1 MKNNDET
8 AAKLSNFLAQAFII
22 RGNEEISIPR
32 TLLTRIHSVALTE
45 IEHFT
50 KEIIE
55 QPEKCKHSESPPYGS
70 CSNTLEKIN
79 FGIAEFL
86 SSDLMNL
93 KVTTLLEFKGLFFY
107 LSKERSQNTEPG
119 G

>member
-1 MKNNDET
+1 M
-8 AAKLSNFLAQAFII
+8 
-22 RGNEEISIPR
+22 
-32 TLLTRIHSVALTE
+32 ALTE

-55 QPEKCKHSESPPYGS
+55 QPEKRKQSESPPYGS
-70 CSNTLEKIN
+70 CSNILEEIN

-93 KVTTLLEFKGLFFY
+93 KVQHFLSLKASFTWVFQW
-107 LSKERSQNTEPG
+107 SKERSQNTEPG
-119 G
+119 DILSLKKLLESLIKHKIV